1 MLRAPFPLRL
11 LGYPAPTPQESP
23 QCSRQTACRADLGC
37 LRVPWSRTKGGGGDG
52 GALRGT
58 SGCREAGA
66 RARDARSCFGA
77 ALAARRGAEGLT
89 GGGRQGTGWPPAG
102 PARRGALQDWEALP
116 PPSPH
121 GTLPPSIPC
130 FPPHTPSRVCGAAEV
145 MTSPRSPGR
154 RGRINQA
161 EWAVAMARIL
171 PLPRRLGICSLCA
184 ARVPSP

>member
-66 RARDARSCFGA
+66 RAWDARSCFGA

-89 GGGRQGTGWPPAG
+89 GGGRQGTGWPPRGLLGAAPSRIG
-102 PARRGALQDWEALP
+102 KLSHLPAPTE
-116 PPSPH
+116 PSP
-121 GTLPPSIPC
+121 LAYPV
-130 FPPHTPSRVCGAAEV
+130 FPPT
-145 MTSPRSPGR
+145 
-154 RGRINQA
+154 
-161 EWAVAMARIL
+161 L
-171 PLPRRLGICSLCA
+171 LLGC
-184 ARVPSP
+184 VEQQK